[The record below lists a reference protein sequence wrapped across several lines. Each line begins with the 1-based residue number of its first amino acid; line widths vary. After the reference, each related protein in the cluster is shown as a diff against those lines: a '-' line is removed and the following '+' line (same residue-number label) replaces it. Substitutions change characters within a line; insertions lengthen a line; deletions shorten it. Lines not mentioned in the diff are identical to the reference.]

1 MEFCS
6 DPSALRCFENRYIC
20 IVGSVRRC
28 VTERLAFRLCILRI
42 LLGVRVTSRKPS
54 ICRLH
59 PRRAVGSQSPQ
70 SVPALRMP
78 PRPSPLCLPT

>member
-42 LLGVRVTSRKPS
+42 LLGVRPLVELCVEPAGLCGPS
-54 ICRLH
+54 QYNGRLDF
-59 PRRAVGSQSPQ
+59 PG
-70 SVPALRMP
+70 
-78 PRPSPLCLPT
+78 PTQGEA